1 MSEQDQEKK
10 EAPAERS
17 DPERPE
23 PPPPEGAGEE
33 ERTAE
38 EGEERSPSPPPER
51 EAASPPPSA
60 GPTPSGRA
68 PLLLLTLGLLLMA
81 GGAGYLAWSDRQQG
95 RALDGI
101 EGRLAALEGS
111 IRQESGRIDGLQAT
125 LEESRRGN
133 LSRLEAL
140 EQRLSALVTAHTT
153 LEQAVVALG
162 RKNQAAEGDWS
173 LAEVEYLL
181 LVANRRLQLAR
192 DVETAIRALLD
203 ADRRL
208 RDMADPKLLT
218 VRNAIAKALTRL
230 RAVPRVDVS
239 GLALELE
246 NLARQ
251 AAGLT
256 PRSAQPRA
264 LLERL
269 SRTEESAAPPDE
281 GSAVEPEKSL
291 AGLWEQL
298 RSLVVIRRH
307 DQPITPML
315 APEQMELVRQ
325 ILRLRL
331 EAARSDLLAADGER
345 WLVDLASAAEW
356 LEENFDTS
364 EPAAASLL
372 EALERLR
379 GVDVDP
385 TLPDISEPLH
395 LLRRVMEGS
404 VDAGE

>member
-60 GPTPSGRA
+60 GPPPSGRA
-68 PLLLLTLGLLLMA
+68 PLLLLTLGLLLVA
-81 GGAGYLAWSDRQQG
+81 VGTAYLTWSDRQQG

-101 EGRLAALEGS
+101 EERLAALEGS

-345 WLVDLASAAEW
+345 WLLDLASAAEW

-395 LLRRVMEGS
+395 LLRRVMEGP